1 MGGIEVMQRWQD
13 EFQCSWK
20 TRASLNAQNEN
31 VDSVRCVVL
40 MASLV
45 FQSSKL
51 TMITF
56 RPL

>member
-1 MGGIEVMQRWQD
+1 MAGMEVMQGWQE

-20 TRASLNAQNEN
+20 TRASVDAHNEN

-40 MASLV
+40 IASLV
-45 FQSSKL
+45 FQISKL

-56 RPL
+56 RPP

>member
-1 MGGIEVMQRWQD
+1 MAGMEVMQRWRE

-20 TRASLNAQNEN
+20 TRASLNAYNEH

-40 MASLV
+40 IASLA
-45 FQSSKL
+45 FPSSKL

-56 RPL
+56 RPP